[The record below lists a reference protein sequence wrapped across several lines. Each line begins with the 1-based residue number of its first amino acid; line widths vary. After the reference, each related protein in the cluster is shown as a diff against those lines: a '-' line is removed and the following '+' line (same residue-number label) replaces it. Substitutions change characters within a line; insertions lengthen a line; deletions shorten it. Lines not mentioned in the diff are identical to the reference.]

1 MSKSRKPVNKKKVI
15 KIVLISLAVFIILN
29 LIGAAVGT
37 STSITHPRRD
47 SYSDVE
53 QEMKDNQVWGDFD
66 KYDKESYIVKG
77 LDGYELHCMK
87 VSAPETVGTGK
98 YLIYSHGHTSNM
110 YSASKYA
117 DVYIELG
124 FTVIT
129 YDLRAHGENAKAICS
144 MGGYEAQDLNYLI
157 EDTFERYKDVEILG
171 LQVFWYDN
179 RIEDNLQFI
188 VIDRWIGTQ
197 KLVHSQLRVEHDAI

>member
-1 MSKSRKPVNKKKVI
+1 
-15 KIVLISLAVFIILN
+15 
-29 LIGAAVGT
+29 
-37 STSITHPRRD
+37 
-47 SYSDVE
+47 
-53 QEMKDNQVWGDFD
+53 MKDNQVWGDFD
-66 KYDKESYIVKG
+66 KYDKEKYTVKG

-87 VSAPETVGTGK
+87 VSSPLTAGTGK
-98 YLIYSHGHTSNM
+98 YVIYSHGHTSNM

-117 DVYIELG
+117 DAYIELG

-171 LQVFWYDN
+171 LQGLHHFVGGLG
-179 RIEDNLQFI
+179 RLLALQFQDLRLYRLLLHYVI
-188 VIDRWIGTQ
+188 VF
-197 KLVHSQLRVEHDAI
+197 LLHLLF